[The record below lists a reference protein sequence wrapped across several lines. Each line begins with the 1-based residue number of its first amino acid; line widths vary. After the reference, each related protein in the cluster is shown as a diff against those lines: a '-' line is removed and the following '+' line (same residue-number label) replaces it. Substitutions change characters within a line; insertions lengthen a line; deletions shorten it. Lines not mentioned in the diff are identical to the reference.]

1 MEHTVNPAKKIVVTT
16 TVDLDDL
23 EYPLGTVSENAAIH
37 ARAMVNDRELL
48 IRTNRG
54 KIACREIAPN
64 TYLGLTA
71 ERRRMSLLQIDDTV
85 FIFAPARLPR
95 PRLEHLIT
103 HLLTRHGM
111 GLSAEEPAAAFENFT
126 GPAAQA

>member
-1 MEHTVNPAKKIVVTT
+1 MNPSKKIVVTT

-23 EYPLGTVSENAAIH
+23 EYPLGNVSESAAIH

-48 IRTNRG
+48 LRTSRG

-71 ERRRMSLLQIDDTV
+71 ERRRMSLLQIDDNV

-95 PRLEHLIT
+95 QRLEHLIT
-103 HLLTRHGM
+103 HLLTRHGI
-111 GLSAEEPAAAFENFT
+111 GSTVEEPAAAFENFT
-126 GPAAQA
+126 ATATAHA